1 MDLVEKIKRD
11 FGFLTDRRDVLAVL
25 LYGSQ
30 ASGESTPRSDVDIC
44 VVAPEAN
51 RNELFRT
58 LLRHVRE
65 PYDAK
70 IFESLPMYLKIQ
82 VIKNHIVVYARNIL
96 DLYEY
101 FYTYRKLWK
110 DQERRN
116 TLKEEEIK
124 ALLKGK

>member
-1 MDLVEKIKRD
+1 M
-11 FGFLTDRRDVLAVL
+11 
-25 LYGSQ
+25 
-30 ASGESTPRSDVDIC
+30 DIC
-44 VVAPEAN
+44 VVATEAD
-51 RNELFRT
+51 RDEPFRT

-65 PYDAK
+65 PCDAK

-82 VIKNHIVVYARNIL
+82 VMKNHIVVYARNIL

-124 ALLKGK
+124 ALFKGK

>member
-1 MDLVEKIKRD
+1 VDLVEKIKRD

-44 VVAPEAN
+44 IVAPKAD
-51 RNELFRT
+51 RDELFRT
-58 LLRHVRE
+58 ILRHVRE
-65 PYDAK
+65 PYDVK

-82 VIKNHIVVYARNIL
+82 VIKNHIVVYAREIL

-116 TLKEEEIK
+116 TLTKEDIET
-124 ALLKGK
+124 LLK

>member
-1 MDLVEKIKRD
+1 MDPIERIKRD

-30 ASGESTPRSDVDIC
+30 ASGDSTPRSDVDIC
-44 VVAPEAN
+44 IVAPEAD
-51 RNELFRT
+51 RDALFKII
-58 LLRHVRE
+58 LRHVRE
-65 PYDAK
+65 PYDVK

-82 VIKNHIVVYARNIL
+82 VIKNHVVVYAREIL

-101 FYTYRKLWK
+101 LYTYRKLWK

-116 TLKEEEIK
+116 TLTEEDIK
-124 ALLKGK
+124 TLLK

>member
-1 MDLVEKIKRD
+1 MEKVKRD

-44 VVAPEAN
+44 VVAPEAD
-51 RNELFRT
+51 RDELFRT

-65 PYDAK
+65 PYDVK

-116 TLKEEEIK
+116 TLTKEDIE
-124 ALLKGK
+124 ALLK

>member
-11 FGFLTDRRDVLAVL
+11 FAVLTERRDVLAVL

-30 ASGESTPRSDVDIC
+30 ASGDSTPRSDVDIC
-44 VVAPEAN
+44 IVAPEAD
-51 RNELFRT
+51 RDSLFRT
-58 LLRHVRE
+58 ILKYFRE
-65 PYDAK
+65 PYDVK

-82 VIKNHIVVYARNIL
+82 VIKNHVLIYVRDIL

-101 FYTYRKLWK
+101 FYTYRRLWK

-116 TLKEEEIK
+116 TLTEEDIE
-124 ALLKGK
+124 ALLK

>member
-1 MDLVEKIKRD
+1 MDLVEKVKRD
-11 FGFLTDRRDVLAVL
+11 FVFLTERRDVLAVL

-44 VVAPEAN
+44 VVAPEAD
-51 RNELFRT
+51 RDELFRT

-65 PYDAK
+65 PYDVK

-116 TLKEEEIK
+116 TLTEEEIK

>member
-1 MDLVEKIKRD
+1 MDLVEKVKRD

-44 VVAPEAN
+44 VVAPEAD
-51 RNELFRT
+51 RDSLFRT
-58 LLRHVRE
+58 ILRHVRE
-65 PYDAK
+65 PYDVK

-82 VIKNHIVVYARNIL
+82 VIRNHIVVYAREVL

-116 TLKEEEIK
+116 TLTKEDIET
-124 ALLKGK
+124 LLK